1 MAKASPLF
9 TLPTDELHR
18 VLAGHPGWEIIENGA
33 RLERVIPLADL
44 RTATGEAGRDLRPLQ
59 RSAAELAQRIVR
71 MGVAVSCAFDGERVE
86 IRVPATRLGLGFV
99 EECDHAS
106 VTGPPPEGAPT

>member
-1 MAKASPLF
+1 MAKASLF

-18 VLAGHPGWEIIENGA
+18 VLAGHPGWEIIEGGA
-33 RLERVIPLADL
+33 RLERVIPLAEL
-44 RTATGEAGRDLRPLQ
+44 RTAATGRDLRPLQ

-106 VTGPPPEGAPT
+106 VTGPPPEGAAA

>member
-1 MAKASPLF
+1 MAKPPF

-18 VLAGHPGWEIIENGA
+18 VLAGHPGWEVIENGA
-33 RLERVIPLADL
+33 RLERVIPLAEL
-44 RTATGEAGRDLRPLQ
+44 RTSSGEPGRALRPLQ

-86 IRVPATRLGLGFV
+86 IRIPTTRLGLGFV
-99 EECDHAS
+99 EECDYAG
-106 VTGPPPEGAPT
+106 VTGPPPDEAAA